1 MSLRNI
7 SIFVREPSPGH
18 YHWVPREGTED
29 AGVWTEVQASVESF
43 PTSSEAFDAGNVALL
58 KLVHERIGPRTPCE
72 DEDASP
78 VG

>member
-1 MSLRNI
+1 
-7 SIFVREPSPGH
+7 
-18 YHWVPREGTED
+18 
-29 AGVWTEVQASVESF
+29 VQASVESF